1 MILEQYLKAMFPEH
15 WRPKAEVY
23 HNALRLS
30 VKAVAAVLGVS
41 KSTAGRWILSKGVK
55 APRRKHKT
63 RRSLVTLA
71 PLLEFCSSCTFDSCQ
86 QIRNVVRERHG
97 LVLSLSTIYRSRK
110 FLGLT
115 FKRASRS
122 HEHELPS
129 ANHPFMHDDDPYEN
143 AICVD
148 EACFVSSDTP
158 RYGWAQAGRAVRKPA
173 PRKRAT
179 VSTILAID
187 RSGVVAVDTIKGG
200 YDAVKYAAFLASLP
214 RGRKIIADNV
224 RFHSSWQA
232 KYAASLRNQTLVYT
246 PAYCPWMNPVE
257 HGFSV
262 AKHEFRRRR
271 YELPNEGFLAAVD
284 ASFETITAD
293 KCEGFFRGAEEKRLE
308 AISRLR
314 ATGALAGVA
323 ARRGGGSIFF
333 LDI

>member
-1 MILEQYLKAMFPEH
+1 MEQYLKAMFPEH

-30 VKAVAAVLGVS
+30 VKDVAAVLGVS

-55 APRRKHKT
+55 VPRRKHRP
-63 RRSLVTLA
+63 RRSLAAMA
-71 PLLEFCSSCTFDSCQ
+71 PLLEYCSLCTFDSCQ
-86 QIRNVVRERHG
+86 KIRAAVRERHG

-110 FLGLT
+110 SIGLT

-129 ANHPFMHDDDPYEN
+129 AYHPFMHDDDPYED

-148 EACFVSSDTP
+148 EASFVSSDTP
-158 RYGWAQAGRAVRKPA
+158 RYGWAQAGHAVRKPA

-179 VSTILAID
+179 VSVILAID
-187 RSGVVAVDTIKGG
+187 RSGIVGVETLEGG
-200 YDAVKYAAFLASLP
+200 YDAVKYARFLASLP

-224 RFHSSWQA
+224 PFHSAWQA
-232 KYAASLRNQTLVYT
+232 KHAAFLMDQTLEHT

-271 YELPNEGFLAAVD
+271 YELPNEGFLAAVK
-284 ASFETITAD
+284 ASFATITAD
-293 KCEGFFRGAEEKRLE
+293 KCVGFFRGAEAKRRE

-314 ATGALAGVA
+314 AVGALEGVVA
-323 ARRGGGSIFF
+323 QRGGRSLFF
-333 LDI
+333 MDI

>member
-1 MILEQYLKAMFPEH
+1 MEQYLKVMFPEH

-23 HNALRLS
+23 YSALRLS
-30 VKAVAAVLGVS
+30 VKAVAAILGVS

-55 APRRKHKT
+55 VPRRKHKT
-63 RRSLVTLA
+63 RLRIA
-71 PLLEFCSSCTFDSCQ
+71 EPLLEYCTSCSFDSCQ
-86 QIRNVVRERHG
+86 QIRSLVRERHG
-97 LVLSLSTIYRSRK
+97 LVLSLSTIYRSRRTI
-110 FLGLT
+110 GLT
-115 FKRASRS
+115 YKRASRS

-143 AICVD
+143 AICID

-158 RYGWAQAGRAVRKPA
+158 RYGWAIAGHAVRKPA

-179 VSTILAID
+179 VSAILAIE
-187 RSGVVAVDTIKGG
+187 RSGVVAVKTIKGG
-200 YDAVKYAAFLASLP
+200 FDAVKYAAFLASLP

-224 RFHSSWQA
+224 RFHSAWQA
-232 KYAASLRNQTLVYT
+232 KYTASLRNQTLIHT

-284 ASFETITAD
+284 ASFAAITAD
-293 KCEGFFRGAEEKRLE
+293 KCEGFFRGAEAKRHE

-314 ATGALAGVA
+314 GAGALAGA
-323 ARRGGGSIFF
+323 AASRGGGSIF
-333 LDI
+333 LMDI